1 MTYIVMF
8 LLVVLDYAL
17 INNVILSQFYGIC
30 PFLGVSKK
38 PTASLGMGAAV
49 IVVIL
54 IASAICWPIY
64 QLLALAGIQFMD
76 TITYILVI
84 ASIVQLIEMIIKKY
98 SPSLYKSLGVY
109 LPLIT
114 TNCAVL
120 GVVQGNTDQSFSFWM
135 SMANALGT
143 SVGFALIIFIFSTIR
158 YRLDSSNTPKAFK
171 GIPIA
176 LVTAALMALAT
187 DKEDVAG
194 LLAETHSEGIALSE
208 VLNNRIATIG
218 EKLDVRRFVK
228 IATEGQVA
236 GYIHGGGK
244 IGVLVEMI
252 TTAKDAEVIAMGRD
266 IAMQVAAMNPKY
278 VSRDDVDQEYIAH
291 ETEIL
296 TQQALNEGKPANIV
310 EKMIKGRL
318 EKQLKEVC
326 LLEQPFVKNGDLTI
340 KALVAETAKKVGADI
355 TLGRVVRFEVG
366 EGIEKKEENFAEEV
380 AKQLK

>member
-176 LVTAALMALAT
+176 LVTAALMALAFL
-187 DKEDVAG
+187 G
-194 LLAETHSEGIALSE
+194 LSG
-208 VLNNRIATIG
+208 
-218 EKLDVRRFVK
+218 
-228 IATEGQVA
+228 
-236 GYIHGGGK
+236 
-244 IGVLVEMI
+244 MI
-252 TTAKDAEVIAMGRD
+252 
-266 IAMQVAAMNPKY
+266 
-278 VSRDDVDQEYIAH
+278 
-291 ETEIL
+291 
-296 TQQALNEGKPANIV
+296 NI
-310 EKMIKGRL
+310 
-318 EKQLKEVC
+318 
-326 LLEQPFVKNGDLTI
+326 
-340 KALVAETAKKVGADI
+340 
-355 TLGRVVRFEVG
+355 
-366 EGIEKKEENFAEEV
+366 
-380 AKQLK
+380 

>member
-64 QLLALAGIQFMD
+64 QLLNLAGIGFMD

-120 GVVQGNTDQSFSFWM
+120 GVVQGNTDQGFTFWM

-143 SVGFALIIFIFSTIR
+143 SIGFALIIFIFSTIR

-176 LVTAALMALAT
+176 LVTAALMALAFL
-187 DKEDVAG
+187 G
-194 LLAETHSEGIALSE
+194 LSG
-208 VLNNRIATIG
+208 
-218 EKLDVRRFVK
+218 
-228 IATEGQVA
+228 
-236 GYIHGGGK
+236 
-244 IGVLVEMI
+244 MI
-252 TTAKDAEVIAMGRD
+252 
-266 IAMQVAAMNPKY
+266 
-278 VSRDDVDQEYIAH
+278 
-291 ETEIL
+291 
-296 TQQALNEGKPANIV
+296 NI
-310 EKMIKGRL
+310 
-318 EKQLKEVC
+318 
-326 LLEQPFVKNGDLTI
+326 
-340 KALVAETAKKVGADI
+340 
-355 TLGRVVRFEVG
+355 
-366 EGIEKKEENFAEEV
+366 
-380 AKQLK
+380 